1 MNLFPHDCAVV
12 FLPCFFNNFLKKKL
26 LDRISEARNMT
37 HLTISFRKKKHKMT
51 ISSTEACV
59 KHLPVSY
66 HATRTSKAIVLL
78 SETTTLHVHHAFLYI
93 SLPSL
98 HDYDVKMHNLWQTKT
113 SQD

>member
-1 MNLFPHDCAVV
+1 MKLFPHDCLVFVV

-59 KHLPVSY
+59 KHSSSERERKFRCRLC
-66 HATRTSKAIVLL
+66 TSSVHREIRHF
-78 SETTTLHVHHAFLYI
+78 HV
-93 SLPSL
+93 
-98 HDYDVKMHNLWQTKT
+98 VVVQ
-113 SQD
+113 

>member
-1 MNLFPHDCAVV
+1 MSVCCFLTLFVV

-26 LDRISEARNMT
+26 LDRISKARNMT
-37 HLTISFRKKKHKMT
+37 HLTISFRKKKMT

-59 KHLPVSY
+59 THLPISY

-78 SETTTLHVHHAFLYI
+78 SEPATLHVHHAFLYI

-98 HDYDVKMHNLWQTKT
+98 HDYDVKMPNLWKTKT
-113 SQD
+113 SED